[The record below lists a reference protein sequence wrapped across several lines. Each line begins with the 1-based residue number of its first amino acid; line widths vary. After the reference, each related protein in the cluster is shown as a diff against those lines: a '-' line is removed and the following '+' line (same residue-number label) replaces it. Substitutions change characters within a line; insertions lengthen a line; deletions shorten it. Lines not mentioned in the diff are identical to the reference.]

1 MAMRASRRLVSLVAL
16 GALVLAVMAPLACA
30 APVPSQT
37 TCALPGTVDDGA
49 VAAER
54 ELVKGK
60 LMDFG
65 LSEEGAGS
73 RVELLTDQEVHAIAA
88 DLDSLQAAGAISDQQ
103 WDTTTVLLLLILVA
117 ILAG

>member
-1 MAMRASRRLVSLVAL
+1 LI
-16 GALVLAVMAPLACA
+16 AVMLTTALALAMIAPIAPA
-30 APVPSQT
+30 APVPSQA
-37 TCALPGTVDDGA
+37 TCAAAKEADAQA

-65 LSEEGAGS
+65 LTDKDAGA

-88 DLDSLQAAGAISDQQ
+88 DLDSLQAAGAVGDQQ
-103 WDTTTVLLLLILVA
+103 WDTMTVLLLLILVA
-117 ILAG
+117 ILAS